1 MKRRILICL
10 LIMLSFFSLTSC
22 KENENN
28 QNEEPERKTEYMIK
42 DDNLIATWAQ
52 LISMDYQTI
61 T

>member
-10 LIMLSFFSLTSC
+10 LIMLSCFSLTSC

-42 DDNLIATWAQ
+42 DDKIV
-52 LISMDYQTI
+52 II
-61 T
+61 P